1 MSECFRMVLLPFLPI
16 PSVINLLPALICA
29 PIHIYDRR
37 DENTP
42 ICHRKILYVKWIF
55 HSLNV
60 PLIATFCE
68 ACQALLLQMKIVF
81 QKSGPLKPA
90 VSAETAY
97 ECHCW
102 GLVWFYGSWVAHA
115 GRYPVWARSSRT
127 LALEAISCKIYRHC
141 RNLNGA
147 G

>member
-1 MSECFRMVLLPFLPI
+1 M
-16 PSVINLLPALICA
+16 
-29 PIHIYDRR
+29 
-37 DENTP
+37 
-42 ICHRKILYVKWIF
+42 F

-97 ECHCW
+97 ECRCW
-102 GLVWFYGSWVAHA
+102 GLVWFYGSWSHTQGDTRYGLDRVELLRWRPFPVRFTATVETSM
-115 GRYPVWARSSRT
+115 GRGENWS
-127 LALEAISCKIYRHC
+127 LL
-141 RNLNGA
+141 L
-147 G
+147 